1 MNELITT
8 DKFSVPDE
16 IVDISSKVEGIEIL
30 AEALI
35 VDASSKFSAGASL
48 LGEIK
53 TNRTGVKEALK
64 DQKTEAHK
72 KHKQYCDLE
81 SKYTYPL
88 NHAEDILKS
97 KMGEWAEVQKIK
109 EEEARSD
116 GINLPSLIPDTEN
129 ISIRENWKCRIDDAT
144 KIPKEFL
151 TVDIKKLNAHAKSTR
166 GAVPVEGVEFFKS
179 LTIVNG

>member
-8 DKFSVPDE
+8 DKFSVPEEVADMSRTAEGLE
-16 IVDISSKVEGIEIL
+16 IT
-30 AEALI
+30 AESLMI
-35 VDASSKFSAGASL
+35 DSPFKFSAGATL
-48 LGEIK
+48 LHQIK
-53 TNRTGVKEALK
+53 TTRNSVKDALK
-64 DQKTEAHK
+64 EQKTDAHK

-81 SKYTYPL
+81 SKYTDPL

-97 KMGEWAEVQKIK
+97 KMGEWVEVQKIK
-109 EEEARSD
+109 EEEARAK
-116 GINLPSLIPDTEN
+116 GENLPSVIPDEGN
-129 ISIRENWKCRIDDAT
+129 ISIRDVWKCRIDDAT

-166 GAVPVEGVEFFKS
+166 GTIPVEGVEFFKS